1 MKYHL
6 IFLLIVMGIH
16 LFGQEKTIDR
26 AVDQLTE
33 QQLLDESLDW
43 EHFGTFNFN
52 LQGIDNSASTYLN
65 IDANTT
71 VRMYML
77 AKTDC
82 YMYFEVRDKNETYI
96 FGTNDELSLE
106 TEYDGFKA
114 ATSFYTFAQK
124 SVMNINFGIR
134 WGCQN
139 MLDTPMRLMVF
150 YVNKN
155 SK

>member
-1 MKYHL
+1 MKYHF
-6 IFLLIVMGIH
+6 ILLFMV
-16 LFGQEKTIDR
+16 LTLPVLSQRNAIDD
-26 AVDQLTE
+26 AVDELRE
-33 QQLLDESLDW
+33 QQLLDKTLDW

-65 IDANTT
+65 IDAHTT

-82 YMYFEVRDKNETYI
+82 YMYFEVRDKNESYT

-106 TEYDGFKA
+106 TEYEGFKA
-114 ATSFYTFAQK
+114 ATSFHTYEK
-124 SVMNINFGIR
+124 PSVMNINFGIR
-134 WGCQN
+134 WGCPS